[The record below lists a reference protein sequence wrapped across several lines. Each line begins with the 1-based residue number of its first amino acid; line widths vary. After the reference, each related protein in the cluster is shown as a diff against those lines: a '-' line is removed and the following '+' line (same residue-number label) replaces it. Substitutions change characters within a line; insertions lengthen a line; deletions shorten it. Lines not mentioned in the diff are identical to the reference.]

1 MPAGEKATWK
11 WKCIFIE
18 YKPGSVG
25 SLGDGSKP
33 VSGGLCPPQ
42 EDSLLPLQHI
52 ENKSPA
58 DKPDQ
63 PWTKYL

>member
-1 MPAGEKATWK
+1 MLLYFYAWRKGNLEMEV
-11 WKCIFIE
+11 CIFIE
-18 YKPGSVG
+18 YIPGSVG

-52 ENKSPA
+52 
-58 DKPDQ
+58 
-63 PWTKYL
+63 